1 MAYHRFRIGETVSA
15 SAMGVPR
22 GPYRITRLLPPSDN
36 GVPNYRAKN
45 IETDL
50 ERALAEDALRPWSD
64 EATTISKTK
73 GAPPDRPEV
82 TERSAGTHK
91 RTSREHQA
99 AFGRLSDAILSG
111 RNL

>member
-1 MAYHRFRIGETVSA
+1 MFPPDIAPTVL
-15 SAMGVPR
+15 AMDAGAR
-22 GPYRITRLLPPSDN
+22 GQH
-36 GVPNYRAKN
+36 
-45 IETDL
+45 
-50 ERALAEDALRPWSD
+50 
-64 EATTISKTK
+64 
-73 GAPPDRPEV
+73 APPFSGVAALPAGWTAAAEPATAAPSSDRPSRPEV